1 MAGESGLKAWV
12 QKHSPIKGRN
22 KPLPPP
28 PPPPVD
34 DSPARKPMKELSGNE
49 AGGKTPSRLRAFLN
63 KKLPSNPPSP
73 SKQEHVRTVITAE
86 TLRRSPIRR
95 SLRQRIHKVPDV
107 NKLTTKITVLEAQL
121 EAAKRELQSAARP
134 GPPAGRSVS
143 DEINRA
149 IEEKQRSLG
158 AGDRYNGV
166 IESLLG
172 NRSASK
178 RSISSKAP
186 QLDLDWA
193 YADYLAAEDGYE
205 PTVAA
210 IETPTSWR
218 GSRSAVRNAGWSQ
231 IQAHIAEPSR
241 SKRGRHE
248 QALERTSMDRPA
260 QRRKLQHDTQT
271 SDDVSHIKIVEM
283 EASRKSSSDG
293 ERPRLQR
300 QHSTIESVHDRD
312 NSESQRATGRSATA
326 NYEVEPIDESHEPRD
341 VEQPVARKLRCVS
354 PSKLQTVNEEYEWN
368 DEEIF

>member
-1 MAGESGLKAWV
+1 
-12 QKHSPIKGRN
+12 
-22 KPLPPP
+22 
-28 PPPPVD
+28 
-34 DSPARKPMKELSGNE
+34 MKELSGNE
-49 AGGKTPSRLRAFLN
+49 PGGKTPSRLRAFLN

-73 SKQEHVRTVITAE
+73 SKQEHIKTMTTAE

-95 SLRQRIHKVPDV
+95 SLRQRIHKAPDV
-107 NKLTTKITVLEAQL
+107 TKLTTKITVLEAQL
-121 EAAKRELQSAARP
+121 EAAKRELQSAAQP
-134 GPPAGRSVS
+134 GLPAGRSVS

-158 AGDRYNGV
+158 AGERYNGV

-178 RSISSKAP
+178 RSISKNAP

-218 GSRSAVRNAGWSQ
+218 GNRSAVRNAGWAQ

-248 QALERTSMDRPA
+248 QAPERTSMDRPA
-260 QRRKLQHDTQT
+260 QRRKVQHD
-271 SDDVSHIKIVEM
+271 SDAIDDDNSYIRIVEIDDP
-283 EASRKSSSDG
+283 RKSSSDS

-300 QHSTIESVHDRD
+300 QHITIEKVHDRD
-312 NSESQRATGRSATA
+312 NSNSQQAIRASSQTRSATA
-326 NYEVEPIDESHEPRD
+326 NYEVEPIDENREPAD

-354 PSKLQTVNEEYEWN
+354 PSKLQTVDEEYEWN